1 MLLSRDV
8 ARWPVLAAV
17 ALLLAACG
25 QSQIARPPVD
35 GGIVEP
41 APQATGAY
49 KVGRPYQVNGQWYY
63 PKVDYD
69 YRETGIASWYGPKF
83 HGKRTANGEIFDQN
97 RLTAAHR
104 TLPLPSMVR
113 VTNLENG
120 RQVKL
125 RVNDRGPF
133 SRGRIIDVSTRAAEL
148 LGFKRAGV
156 AKVRVEIVE
165 SDSRRL
171 AALARGGAGSGGAAP
186 QAAPTGAL
194 QTADLSGQPLA
205 SEGATDGGSNAGFGT
220 GTRTPPTS
228 PEADGTVIQVP
239 VEDADIYIQAGS
251 FLRYDNARR
260 LSARLSRLG
269 PIRIAPARV
278 RDRQFFRVQL
288 GPVDSV
294 AQADRMLARLLD
306 NGHDDAQVVVH

>member
-1 MLLSRDV
+1 MLLSRGV
-8 ARWPVLAAV
+8 ARLPVAATV

-25 QSQIARPPVD
+25 QSQVARPPVD
-35 GGIVEP
+35 GGVATP

-165 SDSRRL
+165 GDSRRL
-171 AALARGGAGSGGAAP
+171 AALARGGPGSGDAAP
-186 QAAPTGAL
+186 QAAPTGAV
-194 QTADLSGQPLA
+194 QTADLSGRPLA
-205 SEGATDGGSNAGFGT
+205 SEGATARTSGVSVGT
-220 GTRTPPTS
+220 GARSQPAT
-228 PEADGTVIQVP
+228 PEADGTVVQVP

-251 FLRYDNARR
+251 FVRYDNARR
-260 LSARLSRLG
+260 LSARLSSLG

-306 NGHDDAQVVVH
+306 NGHDDAQVVLH